1 MLRIIG
7 GKYRHLKIEAPDVDT
22 TRPTTDRVREGLMSA
37 LSTYIPNKNV
47 LDLFAGSGAL
57 GLESLSRGA
66 KSATFVDANIN
77 AINTIKLNIKNIKI
91 EEDTIVYFGKYKDFL
106 NQNKDKKYGV
116 VFLDPPY
123 KMKECYDEIVN
134 FLFEND
140 MLEEDAIIVKECD
153 IDFGDDDRF
162 VKRKSYKYGIIHLNV
177 YWRK

>member
-123 KMKECYDEIVN
+123 KMKECYDEIVD